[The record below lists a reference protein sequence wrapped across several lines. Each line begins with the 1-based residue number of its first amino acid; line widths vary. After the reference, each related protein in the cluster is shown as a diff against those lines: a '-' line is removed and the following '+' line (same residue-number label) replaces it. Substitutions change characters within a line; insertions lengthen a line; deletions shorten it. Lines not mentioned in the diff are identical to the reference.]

1 MENKFIQNS
10 INAMILYAE
19 NFKTNCRLASLQ
31 DDNTTSKAEEKLL
44 KKINKITD
52 EYIKELKKL

>member
-19 NFKTNCRLASLQ
+19 NFKVNCRLASLQ
-31 DDNTTSKAEEKLL
+31 DDNTTSREEEKP
-44 KKINKITD
+44 
-52 EYIKELKKL
+52 

>member
-19 NFKTNCRLASLQ
+19 NFKVNCRLASLQ
-31 DDNTTSKAEEKLL
+31 DDNTTSREEEKLL

-52 EYIKELKKL
+52 EYIKQLRKL